1 MKVASCVC
9 TGLAVLALAA
19 PSAASGQMNQQPQ
32 TITFATGLQRAWATV
47 KQNMMEAAE
56 KMPEENYMFEP
67 NPEIRNFGELFGHTA
82 NAQFNACATASGQAN
97 PNQGKDQELLNKSKA
112 EYVAALKASIDFCD
126 PAYAAL
132 TDGTAM
138 EMIKQG
144 NNTAAR
150 GWVLANNVIHS
161 NEMYGTT
168 SVYMRLNNLVP
179 PSTERQMRSR
189 R

>member
-1 MKVASCVC
+1 MKRIASVVLC
-9 TGLAVLALAA
+9 LA
-19 PSAASGQMNQQPQ
+19 SAALIAPAAVSAQMNQQPQ

-82 NAQFNACATASGQAN
+82 NAQFNNCAVASGQAN

-112 EYVAALKASIDFCD
+112 EYIAALKASIDFCD
-126 PAYAAL
+126 PVYAAL
-132 TDGTAM
+132 TDATAM

-168 SVYMRLNNLVP
+168 SVYMRLKNLVP
-179 PSTERQMRSR
+179 PSTERQTRSR